1 MWQEGATFAAWATGP
16 DHLAAQLSD
25 ALSRLL
31 VYWHKQKVRVAPTC
45 HCEERSDE
53 AISGQLPTLV
63 EIASS
68 LRSSQ

>member
-1 MWQEGATFAAWATGP
+1 MEGHVAGEGGLVPAIREAWVTP
-16 DHLAAQLSD
+16 
-25 ALSRLL
+25 
-31 VYWHKQKVRVAPTC
+31 PC

-53 AISGQLPTLV
+53 AISFEDAACARVT